1 MPLSQMHAPRSHR
14 ARRRRRH
21 AGAAP
26 LAAGRRAARR
36 PPLLPAAGNVRPTPL
51 YAAAGAGLA
60 LTLAVAGR
68 AGALTRMWDFLDF
81 GAGVL
86 SLVSLTATVLW
97 GLMATDRLVLGSG
110 HRLLAQGVHRG
121 LAVAGLGF
129 LALHVWVKVA
139 ENRTPAA
146 AVVVPFADRD
156 RPLLIGLGTLAG
168 YLFVSV
174 AVSGAARSAFA
185 TTRSRSL
192 WWRALHMGAYPA
204 WCASLVHGLK
214 SGRAADGWVT
224 AAYALCLLAVA
235 VLLSLRLRSRLRGS
249 AVRPPAA
256 PPAAP
261 VRPAPAGSPE
271 AGPPTIGPPPAGL
284 PTVGPPTVGPPTV
297 VEHPAAPPPVPGRA
311 PGQSPYIAAYIP
323 SPASVPAD
331 RTTAPRR
338 WP

>member
-21 AGAAP
+21 AGAVPA
-26 LAAGRRAARR
+26 AAGRRAVHRTTLLPTIGPRR
-36 PPLLPAAGNVRPTPL
+36 PRAL
-51 YAAAGAGLA
+51 YAGAAALA
-60 LTLAVAGR
+60 LVLALVVAGR

-97 GLMATDRLVLGSG
+97 GLVATDRLVLGTG

-121 LAVAGLGF
+121 LAAAGLGF

-139 ENRTPAA
+139 ENHTGAA
-146 AVVVPFADRD
+146 SVVVPFADRD

-168 YLFVSV
+168 YLFVLV

-185 TTRSRSL
+185 TTRTRSQ

-214 SGRAADGWVT
+214 SGRPADGWVT
-224 AAYALCLLAVA
+224 ACYALGLLAVA
-235 VLLSLRLRSRLRGS
+235 VLLALRLRSRLRAG
-249 AVRPPAA
+249 AARPAAAPPPAPRRPPAA
-256 PPAAP
+256 PG
-261 VRPAPAGSPE
+261 AG
-271 AGPPTIGPPPAGL
+271 I
-284 PTVGPPTVGPPTV
+284 PTV
-297 VEHPAAPPPVPGRA
+297 VEHPKAPPPLPSQ
-311 PGQSPYIAAYIP
+311 PPYISAYIP
-323 SPASVPAD
+323 SPAPAPED
-331 RTTAPRR
+331 STYAPGR

>member
-14 ARRRRRH
+14 ARPRRRH

-26 LAAGRRAARR
+26 AAAGRRAVRR
-36 PPLLPAAGNVRPTPL
+36 PPLLPALGPRRPAAL
-51 YAAAGAGLA
+51 YAGAAGLA
-60 LTLAVAGR
+60 LLLTLVVAGR
-68 AGALTRMWDFLDF
+68 AGALTRMWAFLDF

-129 LALHVWVKVA
+129 LVLHVWVKVA
-139 ENRTPAA
+139 ENHTGAA
-146 AVVVPFADRD
+146 SVVVPFADRD

-168 YLFVSV
+168 YLFLGV

-185 TTRSRSL
+185 TTRSRSR
-192 WWRALHMGAYPA
+192 WWRAVHTGAYPA

-214 SGRAADGWVT
+214 SGRSADGWVT
-224 AAYALCLLAVA
+224 VAYAMCLLAVA
-235 VLLSLRLRSRLRGS
+235 VLLALRLRSRLRRSG
-249 AVRPPAA
+249 AARPAAAA
-256 PPAAP
+256 PPTAARAAAA
-261 VRPAPAGSPE
+261 RPA
-271 AGPPTIGPPPAGL
+271 
-284 PTVGPPTVGPPTV
+284 
-297 VEHPAAPPPVPGRA
+297 AAPPPP
-311 PGQSPYIAAYIP
+311 PPMPPSPPPPAQPPFLSAYIP
-323 SPASVPAD
+323 SPAAASEDSA
-331 RTTAPRR
+331 TAPGR